1 MFDYLTKERSHKDF
15 SFYFRVK
22 DNLCYENNKTFN
34 GGNVMLLDI
43 MCDVEVIIIKR
54 LNKKRRRAVIMRDY
68 DKAWKLDMKKWKHVN
83 RLHSW
88 SYWRL
93 W

>member
-1 MFDYLTKERSHKDF
+1 
-15 SFYFRVK
+15 
-22 DNLCYENNKTFN
+22 
-34 GGNVMLLDI
+34 MLLDI